1 MLKNALGFAG
11 ITVNKNS
18 IPFDTLSPTLTSG
31 IRIGTPAITTRGMK
45 SPEMETIAKLI
56 VHVLQN
62 HTDDEII
69 ATTKKKVFELCEAF
83 PLYCNWQ
90 KEVG

>member
-1 MLKNALGFAG
+1 CAG

-18 IPFDTLSPTLTSG
+18 IPFETLSPTLTSG

-45 SPEMETIAKLI
+45 VPEMETIATLI
-56 VHVLQN
+56 VQVL
-62 HTDDEII
+62 HHHRDDNII

-83 PLYCNWQ
+83 PLFYNRQ
-90 KEVG
+90 KGVG